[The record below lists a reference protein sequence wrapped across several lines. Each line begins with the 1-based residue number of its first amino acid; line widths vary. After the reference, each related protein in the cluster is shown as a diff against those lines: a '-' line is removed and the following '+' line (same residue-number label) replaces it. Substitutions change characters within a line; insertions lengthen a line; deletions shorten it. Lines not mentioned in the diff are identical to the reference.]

1 MGTKCEPALYDHGIL
16 NETSD
21 IRAHVGVVVRKVYVF
36 RTRVAAELL
45 RGGHQ
50 YRSVR
55 AFQPGVAGA
64 TASGFLVP
72 PDDIPGMR
80 ILAGCKDDRW
90 WSGFTTEYADTSA
103 KGDAAVAVV
112 TRLLRHGFF
121 PLWID
126 ADESGDRSIQR
137 SGTDIIVCCNQRIE
151 VKCDWHAGNP
161 AKSGCLFL
169 QTAERNPLRKI

>member
-1 MGTKCEPALYDHGIL
+1 MRPDGLHDHGIL

-21 IRAHVGVVVRKVYVF
+21 IRAHLGVVVRKVYVF
-36 RTRVAAELL
+36 RTKVAAELL
-45 RGGHQ
+45 RSGHHYQ
-50 YRSVR
+50 YVQ
-55 AFQPGVAGA
+55 AFQPGVVGP

-72 PDDIPGMR
+72 PGDIPGIH
-80 ILAGCKDDRW
+80 ILADCKDDRW
-90 WSGFTTEYADTSA
+90 WSDFTTEYADTSA

-112 TRLLRHGFF
+112 KRLLRRGYF

-126 ADESGDRSIQR
+126 ADESGDRSIQK
-137 SGTDIIVCCNQRIE
+137 SGTDIIVCCKQRIE

-169 QTAERNPLRKI
+169 QVAERNPLKKI